1 MILKNSLKDI
11 KNSKDNLSTLYIELI
26 HVIEYL
32 FYVNWNL
39 GNNIS
44 NNANIDH

>member
-1 MILKNSLKDI
+1 M
-11 KNSKDNLSTLYIELI
+11 

-44 NNANIDH
+44 NNANIDQIFYYSLMCIPFFIKIY